1 MLNVYIAPQ
10 YDTPDRAEGGIR
22 RVVEAMVRYLPD
34 FGVRPVADI
43 RLADVVN
50 GHGVLT
56 PYKPATPF
64 VGSCHGLHWADYEW
78 PNWAH
83 EVNRMVTDNLRRSQ
97 AVTAPSRWVAQ
108 AITRG
113 MLVNPTV
120 IYHGVDADEWAH
132 TLPARNYV
140 LWNKARVDPVSNS
153 DDMNALADRMPDMR
167 FVSTLGRSTL
177 NVDICGVMPLPE
189 MRRVIQ
195 SAGVYLATARET
207 FGVGTLEALA
217 AGVPIVGWRYGGQAE
232 IVVQGETGYLAEP
245 GNYAELEGCLRQ
257 AFAERA
263 RLSANAVADARA
275 RWAWPDKI
283 AQYAAVFQRAHAD
296 WHTPRP
302 KVSVIV
308 TCHNLARF
316 LPDCL
321 RSILAQPFPDW
332 ECLIIDDASTDE
344 TPQVADEWVRQDR
357 RGRLRYLRTPRNLK
371 LVGALNYGFAES
383 RGRYVLNLDADNMLG
398 EDALTPL
405 AAALDD
411 DPTLAIAFGPLDTVN
426 DDGSNR
432 QRNPWPGDFD
442 WRAQMAHYNQ
452 IHSSALMRREVRE
465 RSGGYRERMWRAEDA
480 EFWCR
485 VTSFGF
491 RAARVTDTP
500 TLIYRMRPD
509 SKSRGEG
516 GDGDWCGGFPWRLAA
531 TAQEGVQALRR
542 SREVPNAH
550 LVPFGA
556 AGDPPPGR
564 LHWNAYH
571 HQAPL
576 VSVVI
581 PVGPGHAGY
590 VVDALDS
597 LIAQDTHVWEAVV
610 VNDTGDPWETVT
622 GAPWARVIRTAGR
635 QGPAAARSAG
645 VQAARGQLVL
655 FLDAD
660 DYLVPGALSQWIEE
674 YRRGDAAYIYTD
686 YIEVRADRTEKYVA
700 LPEYDQRQWRGQHA
714 TNILI
719 ARADLLGVGLFDP
732 ALRGWEDWDLF
743 VKLAIAG
750 KCGRRAAFAGFAYR
764 FDTGTIRNTSLE
776 RKDEILPVMRERYA
790 DYYDGGKAM
799 ASCCGGDATAV
810 LEAKRVVEGA
820 QRLMGVWEAGPVPDI
835 AVQTTG
841 LTPTMVRMEFI
852 GERTGAVAY
861 FGGNGRQYSAGN
873 NPHDK
878 YVDVHH
884 EDVEHL
890 ELTGD
895 FRRVPLKPAPA
906 EKPGQVELPP
916 LSPATVTV
924 EAVLEAAPLAMS
936 ADMPPA
942 PAIVRAGIDSS
953 TPAKL
958 GRRGRARR

>member
-56 PYKPATPF
+56 PHKPDTPF
-64 VGSCHGLHWADYEW
+64 VGSCHGLHWADYDW
-78 PNWAH
+78 PSWAH

-97 AVTAPSRWVAQ
+97 AVTAPSRWVAE

-113 MLVNPTV
+113 MLVYPIV
-120 IYHGVDADEWAH
+120 VHHGVDAAEWDH
-132 TLPARNYV
+132 NLPARNYV
-140 LWNKARVDPVSNS
+140 LWNKARADPVSNP
-153 DDMNALADRMPDMR
+153 DDMNAVADRMPDLR
-167 FVSTLGRSTL
+167 FVATVGRSTL
-177 NVDICGVMPLPE
+177 NVDICGVMPMPE
-189 MRRVIQ
+189 MKRVIQ

-217 AGVPIVGWRYGGQAE
+217 AGVPVVGWRYGGQAE
-232 IVVQGETGYLAEP
+232 IIVEGETGYLAEP
-245 GNYAELEGCLRQ
+245 GNYAELEGCLRR

-263 RLSANAVADARA
+263 RLSVNARVDARE

-283 AQYAAVFQRAHAD
+283 ARYAEVFKRVHAD
-296 WHTPRP
+296 WNTPRP
-302 KVSVIV
+302 RVSIIV

-321 RSILAQPFPDW
+321 RSVVAQPYRDW
-332 ECLIIDDASTDE
+332 ECLIIDDASSDE
-344 TPQVADEWVRQDR
+344 TPAVAREWAARD
-357 RGRLRYLRTPRNLK
+357 GRIRYLRTPRNLK
-371 LVGALNYGFAES
+371 LVGALNFGLAES
-383 RGRYVLNLDADNMLG
+383 RGRYVMNLDADNLLG
-398 EDALTPL
+398 EDALAPL
-405 AAALDD
+405 AAALDG
-411 DPTLAIAFGPLDTVN
+411 DPALAIAYGPLDTIN

-516 GDGDWCGGFPWRLAA
+516 GDGDWCGWFPWRLAA
-531 TAQEGVQALRR
+531 TAQAGVQALRR
-542 SREVPNAH
+542 SPEVPNDH

-576 VSVVI
+576 VSIVI
-581 PVGPGHAGY
+581 PVGPGHAAY

-610 VNDTGDPWETVT
+610 VNDTGDAWETVV
-622 GAPWARVIRTAGR
+622 GAPWARVVRTAGR
-635 QGPAAARSAG
+635 QGPAAARSRG
-645 VQAARGQLVL
+645 VEAARGKLIL

-660 DYLVPGALSQWIEE
+660 DYLLPGALSQWLEE

-686 YIEVRADRTEKYVA
+686 YLEVRADRTETYKE
-700 LPEYDQRQWRGQHA
+700 LPDYDQRQWRGQHA

-719 ARADLLGVGLFDP
+719 ARADLLTVGLFDP
-732 ALRGWEDWDLF
+732 SLRGWEDWDLF
-743 VKLAIAG
+743 IRLAIAG

-790 DYYDGGKAM
+790 DYYDGGKPM
-799 ASCCGGDATAV
+799 ANCCGGDATAV
-810 LEAKRVVEGA
+810 LEAKRVIEGI
-820 QRLMGVWEAGPVPDI
+820 QRLLGAGETVETP
-835 AVQTTG
+835 AAQVQTSG
-841 LTPTMVRMEFI
+841 LTPAVVRMEYT
-852 GERTGAVAY
+852 GERTGSVTY
-861 FGGNGRQYSAGN
+861 FGGNGRQYAAGN

-878 YVDVHH
+878 YLDVHPD
-884 EDVEHL
+884 DVAHL
-890 ELTGD
+890 ELTGE
-895 FRRVPLKPAPA
+895 FRRVPLRPEPSEAAVVVPAPA
-906 EKPGQVELPP
+906 

-924 EAVLEAAPLAMS
+924 EAVLASEPLPAAAPIS
-936 ADMPPA
+936 ADIPS
-942 PAIVRAGIDSS
+942 AIVRAAVPSR
-953 TPAKL
+953 
-958 GRRGRARR
+958 RRGRR